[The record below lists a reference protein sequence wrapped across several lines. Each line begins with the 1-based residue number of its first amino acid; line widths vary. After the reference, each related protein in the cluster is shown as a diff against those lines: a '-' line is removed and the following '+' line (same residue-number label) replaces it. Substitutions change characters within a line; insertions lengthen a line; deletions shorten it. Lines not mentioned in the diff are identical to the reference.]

1 MIHIILIVGHL
12 ISALFSRRRERAEYL
27 KYLLLSSR

>member
-1 MIHIILIVGHL
+1 MINFILIVGHL

-27 KYLLLSSR
+27 KYLLLSPR